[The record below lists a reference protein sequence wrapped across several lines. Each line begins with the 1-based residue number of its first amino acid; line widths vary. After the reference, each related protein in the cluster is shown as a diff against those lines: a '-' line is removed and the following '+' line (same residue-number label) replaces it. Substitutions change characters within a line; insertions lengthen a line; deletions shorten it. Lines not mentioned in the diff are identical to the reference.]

1 MSLHLS
7 DEEFLD
13 FQSFIHRQ
21 TGIQMHRGKKALIC
35 GRLAKRLQ
43 QYGMPSYGDYFRFI
57 HSAEGQG

>member
-43 QYGMPSYGDYFRFI
+43 QCGMHSYGDYFRFI